1 MKVLHIT
8 SAGRQSGA
16 GKGVL
21 NLHNAL
27 RRLGVDSQILFFVDM
42 PNEAESIYT
51 ISNNRN
57 NKLKRLF
64 ITFLDNL
71 FLKFYIKR
79 KKQLFSPGIIG
90 FNLLEHSLVQE
101 ASIIHFHWVNHGL
114 VDLNSLD
121 QLSKPI
127 VWTMRDMWAFTGG
140 CHYALDCDGYKNE
153 CIKCPILNTSATYLS
168 SYCQKRKQHAYSKT
182 IGIRWVAISSW
193 LKTLAASSRILKSQ
207 NIDVINSGVDHR
219 EFIPIERQVARE
231 KLLIKKNASVILLGA
246 QNMSDP
252 YKGLEFAIDAI
263 NLLERDVVVILFG
276 SPLEINFKP
285 HVELINVGYVSNS
298 LDLSFLYS
306 SANLFLCPSIAEAFG
321 KTAVEAQMC
330 GVPVVCF
337 ELTGPS
343 EIIEHLKTGF
353 TAKFKSV
360 TSLLSGLD
368 FVLNSSFDKEYI
380 INRAKDKFSI
390 DQNAIEYVKI
400 YEELIL
406 KG

>member
-8 SAGRQSGA
+8 SAGKQSGA

-42 PNEAESIYT
+42 PNEAESIFT

-64 ITFLDNL
+64 ITFLDNF

-90 FNLLEHSLVQE
+90 FNLLDHSLVQE
-101 ASIIHFHWVNHGL
+101 ANIIHFHWVNHGL

-121 QLSKPI
+121 RLGKPI

-153 CIKCPILNTSATYLS
+153 CIKCPVLNTSTTYLA
-168 SYCQKRKQHAYSKT
+168 SYCQKRKEQAFSKT
-182 IGIRWVAISSW
+182 IGIRWIAISSW
-193 LKTLAASSRILKSQ
+193 LKTLAASSRILRSQ
-207 NIDVINSGVDHR
+207 NIEVINSGVDYR
-219 EFIPIERQVARE
+219 EFKPVERQVARE
-231 KLLIKKNASVILLGA
+231 KLLVRKNASVILLGA

-252 YKGLEFAIDAI
+252 YKGLEFAIEAI
-263 NLLERDVVVILFG
+263 NSLEQEVIVILFG
-276 SPLEINFKP
+276 SPIEINFNS

-306 SANLFLCPSIAEAFG
+306 AANLFLCPSIAEAFG

-337 ELTGPS
+337 ESTGPS
-343 EIIEHLKTGF
+343 EIVEHLKTGYK
-353 TAKFKSV
+353 AKFKSV
-360 TSLLSGLD
+360 TSLVSGLD
-368 FVLNSSFDKEYI
+368 FVLNSFFDKEYI
-380 INRAKDKFSI
+380 INRAKDNFSI
-390 DQNAIEYVKI
+390 DQNAIDYLKI
-400 YEELIL
+400 YKELNS